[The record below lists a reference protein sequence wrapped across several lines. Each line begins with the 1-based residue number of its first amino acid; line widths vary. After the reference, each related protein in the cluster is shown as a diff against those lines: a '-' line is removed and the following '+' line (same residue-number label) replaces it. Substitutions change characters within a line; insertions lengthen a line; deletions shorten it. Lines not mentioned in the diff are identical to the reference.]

1 MNGEGGGSPLCVPDV
16 VIIFEKPLSG
26 VDRPALVRFARRAQ
40 RLAGV
45 RGEVSILVTGNR
57 RIQALNRRYR
67 KKSKPT
73 DVLSFPRDG
82 GGDIAISADIARQ
95 NATRYRHSAANEL
108 KVLMLHGMLHLA
120 GHDHE
125 TDSGRME
132 NLEVKLRARL
142 KLPASLI
149 DRTHQ
154 AVESNEKRT
163 GRRRSR

>member
-1 MNGEGGGSPLCVPDV
+1 

-26 VDRPALVRFARRAQ
+26 VNRLALLRFARQAQ

-45 RGEVSILVTGNR
+45 SGDVSILVAGNR
-57 RIQALNRRYR
+57 RIQALNRRFR
-67 KKSKPT
+67 KKNKPT
-73 DVLSFPRDG
+73 DVLSFPREG

-95 NATRYRHSAANEL
+95 NAARYRHSAASEL

-125 TDSGRME
+125 KDNGRME
-132 NLEVKLRARL
+132 NLEARLRARL
-142 KLPASLI
+142 KLPVSLI
-149 DRTHQ
+149 DRTRK
-154 AVESNEKRT
+154 AVENNARRA